1 MWPSSEISGPALV
14 LSACGLNL
22 ALRPNQVTSGLF
34 NPTFAATG
42 IGDLTS
48 KHGKLAQLQDTE
60 AATYVDTTA
69 SIIYDA
75 APGSKGNKWIVGRSI
90 VIQRSDGS
98 NWVCA
103 NIGSAGMAATV
114 KFPEGPGLPKGGI
127 QLFQARARLT
137 LAQQPQPHQLQRPTP
152 TLTLTVRRNC
162 SRRAPRTARLWPWTS
177 WACRHLRTI
186 SILASPPCEPL
197 PYPNEP

>member
-48 KHGKLAQLQDTE
+48 KHGKLAQLQDTV

-127 QLFQARARLT
+127 QLFQARAQTNLSPAT
-137 LAQQPQPHQLQRPTP
+137 PTPPTP
-152 TLTLTVRRNC
+152 TSNANPNPNR
-162 SRRAPRTARLWPWTS
+162 
-177 WACRHLRTI
+177 
-186 SILASPPCEPL
+186 SP
-197 PYPNEP
+197 

>member
-1 MWPSSEISGPALV
+1 M
-14 LSACGLNL
+14 
-22 ALRPNQVTSGLF
+22 TSGLF

-114 KFPEGPGLPKGGI
+114 KFPEEPGLPKGGI
-127 QLFQARARLT
+127 QLFQARAQTNLSPAT
-137 LAQQPQPHQLQRPTP
+137 PTPPTP
-152 TLTLTVRRNC
+152 TSNANPNPNR
-162 SRRAPRTARLWPWTS
+162 
-177 WACRHLRTI
+177 
-186 SILASPPCEPL
+186 SP
-197 PYPNEP
+197 

>member
-1 MWPSSEISGPALV
+1 M
-14 LSACGLNL
+14 
-22 ALRPNQVTSGLF
+22 TSGLF

-75 APGSKGNKWIVGRSI
+75 APASKGNKWIVGRSI
-90 VIQRSDGS
+90 VIQKSDGS

-103 NIGSAGMAATV
+103 NIGSA
-114 KFPEGPGLPKGGI
+114 ER
-127 QLFQARARLT
+127 QLNVVERL
-137 LAQQPQPHQLQRPTP
+137 L
-152 TLTLTVRRNC
+152 VRMPR
-162 SRRAPRTARLWPWTS
+162 SRGFRVQ
-177 WACRHLRTI
+177 H
-186 SILASPPCEPL
+186 
-197 PYPNEP
+197 